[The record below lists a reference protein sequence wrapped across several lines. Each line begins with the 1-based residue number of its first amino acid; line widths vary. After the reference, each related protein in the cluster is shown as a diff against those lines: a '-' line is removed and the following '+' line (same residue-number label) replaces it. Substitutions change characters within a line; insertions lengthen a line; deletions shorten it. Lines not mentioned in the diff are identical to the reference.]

1 METRVKVVCAIV
13 GFLGILSAALAVAG
27 EATKVTNKLL
37 FFHQHISRVHSL
49 QRYHLQLKDVKVT
62 DFGQCMYPRSPALV
76 LGFVAALS
84 LLVAQI
90 IINAVAGCLCCKT
103 RPPSSNSRWTNAL
116 ICFILSWVTFVMAFL
131 LLLGAAALNDRRYD
145 ENISYGNYCLV
156 VKSGVFV
163 GAGILSLTTVT
174 LGLVYYI
181 TVESS
186 KMMWAP
192 PANPGI
198 AMGVPQVPP
207 QSTEPVFVHEDTYNR
222 RQLV

>member
-27 EATKVTNKLL
+27 EATKVT
-37 FFHQHISRVHSL
+37 
-49 QRYHLQLKDVKVT
+49 LKDVNVT
-62 DFGQCMYPRSPALV
+62 DLGQCIYPRSPALV

-145 ENISYGNYCLV
+145 ENINSGYYCLV
-156 VKSGVFV
+156 VKPGVFIS
-163 GAGILSLTTVT
+163 AGILSLTTVT

-192 PANPGI
+192 QANPGI

>member
-1 METRVKVVCAIV
+1 
-13 GFLGILSAALAVAG
+13 
-27 EATKVTNKLL
+27 
-37 FFHQHISRVHSL
+37 
-49 QRYHLQLKDVKVT
+49 
-62 DFGQCMYPRSPALV
+62 
-76 LGFVAALS
+76 
-84 LLVAQI
+84 
-90 IINAVAGCLCCKT
+90 
-103 RPPSSNSRWTNAL
+103 
-116 ICFILSWVTFVMAFL
+116 MAFL
-131 LLLGAAALNDRRYD
+131 LLLGAAALNDQRHD
-145 ENISYGNYCLV
+145 ANISYGYYCLV

-163 GAGILSLTTVT
+163 SAGILSLITVT

-192 PANPGI
+192 QANPGI